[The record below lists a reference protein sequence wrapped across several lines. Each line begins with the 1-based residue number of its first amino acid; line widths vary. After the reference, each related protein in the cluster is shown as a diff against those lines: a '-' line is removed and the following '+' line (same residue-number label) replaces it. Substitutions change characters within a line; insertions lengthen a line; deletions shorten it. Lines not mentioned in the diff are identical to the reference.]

1 MAFIMKKGSEFFPG
15 EEEERQ
21 KGVRLCKAREWVRCQ
36 VVRGRTAYR
45 REDQSGYDRM
55 AVLKV
60 GQARIGQDDSENRK
74 HGLRQERQLSD
85 LSLATPV
92 K

>member
-1 MAFIMKKGSEFFPG
+1 M
-15 EEEERQ
+15 
-21 KGVRLCKAREWVRCQ
+21 
-36 VVRGRTAYR
+36 RGRTAYR

-60 GQARIGQDDSENRK
+60 GQARIGQDGSENRK